1 MKTLYLTTFTSAFL
15 AVSALNGQTT
25 GSVAG
30 TVLENGA
37 VPLSGATVSYVGTGR
52 AESGRNGLMR
62 YIPPQIVGRVL
73 SRVDGTFSITGLP
86 PDRYTICAS
95 GTLPIH
101 ISSCAWN
108 TIDPHVSIAPG
119 QILTGLRLSVARGA
133 LLNITIADSTGCAA
147 KYSRAPVY
155 VFAGSLSE
163 GASRVSTT
171 AGAYKYQALVPQST
185 PLRLTANHRCS
196 FADASGYGLPA
207 DGLSIPAI
215 QGESASATMTAK

>member
-1 MKTLYLTTFTSAFL
+1 MKTFKPSILTSALL
-15 AVSALNGQTT
+15 AVGALNGQTT

-37 VPLSGATVSYVGTGR
+37 VPLSGATVSYMGTGR
-52 AESGRNGLMR
+52 PSMGRDGITR
-62 YIPPQIVGRVL
+62 YSPPQVTGIVQARA
-73 SRVDGTFSITGLP
+73 DGTFSIIGLP
-86 PDRYTICAS
+86 QGRYTICAS

-108 TIDPHVSIAPG
+108 TADPHVSIAPG
-119 QILTGLRLSVARGA
+119 QNLTGLRLSVARGA
-133 LLNITIADSTGCAA
+133 LLNITLADSTGCAA

-155 VFAGSLSE
+155 VFSGSLSQ

-171 AGAYKYQALVPQST
+171 AGAYKYQAVVPQST
-185 PLRLTANHRCS
+185 PLRVTANHRCS
-196 FADASGYGLPA
+196 FADASGYALSA

-215 QGESASATMTAK
+215 EGESASATMTAK